1 MTTSAVALQC
11 SRCGKDLGNV
21 YFAIGM
27 DVYCDACH
35 LAKFPDLNGDTIPY
49 ERVIRTDGDST
60 KRPKI
65 VCLCGSTRFSK
76 EYQEANLRETLAGN
90 IVLTIGCD
98 MKGDAHLFADKTDE
112 ELQKI
117 KSDLDMLHREKI
129 YLADEVLV
137 LNVDGYVGES
147 TEREIRYAK
156 DIGRPIRFLET
167 KKFPMFK
174 LSEVD
179 NPDFPFMICRDESD
193 ICRAIGDV
201 LEDQLDEINEGDKYT
216 FKIEIIMMSQ
226 PELYA
231 MPDWDR

>member
-1 MTTSAVALQC
+1 METSAVALQC
-11 SRCGKDLGNV
+11 TRCGKDMGNV

-27 DVYCDACH
+27 DVYCDKCH
-35 LAKFPDLNGDTIPY
+35 LAKFPDLNGDTVPY
-49 ERVIRTDGDST
+49 ERVIRIGGDST
-60 KRPKI
+60 LRPKI

-98 MKGDAHLFADKTDE
+98 MKGDAHLFADKSE
-112 ELQKI
+112 AELQKI

-129 YLADEVLV
+129 FLADEVLI
-137 LNVDGYVGES
+137 LNVDGYIGDS

-156 DIGRPIRFLET
+156 DVGKPIRFLET

-174 LSEVD
+174 LSCPD
-179 NPDFPFMICRDESD
+179 NPDFGYMICRNEGD
-193 ICRAIGDV
+193 IYRAIGDE
-201 LEDQLDEINEGDKYT
+201 LEDQLDPRDEGISWT
-216 FKIEIIMMSQ
+216 FQIDVIMMSQ

-231 MPDWDR
+231 MPDFER